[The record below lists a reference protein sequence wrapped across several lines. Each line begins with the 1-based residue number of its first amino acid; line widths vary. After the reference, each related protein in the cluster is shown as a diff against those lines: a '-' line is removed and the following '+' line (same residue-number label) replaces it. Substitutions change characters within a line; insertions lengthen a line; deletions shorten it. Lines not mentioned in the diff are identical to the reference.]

1 MIEIGG
7 LNIPTS
13 WADISFGEYCRMY
26 SQVTDD
32 MTDEEKVVSVL
43 CNLLDIDTAILS
55 DLKKTDVDNIYKTL
69 SFMSEPIP
77 AVKGFESDGYWY
89 EIPVVDTMTYRQYTD
104 AEASVD
110 DNSPYN
116 IFELACCLF
125 VQSGN
130 TYSTKQADRLKEKI
144 GELPCTAVVGA
155 VLDFIEKKKNLSK
168 SIATLKEIVAQNPS
182 SIPIP

>member
-1 MIEIGG
+1 MVEIGG

-13 WADISFGEYCRMY
+13 WDDITFGEYCRMY
-26 SQVTDD
+26 SQVTDE

-55 DLKKTDVDNIYKTL
+55 DLKKTDVDNIFKTL
-69 SFMSEPIP
+69 SFMSETIP
-77 AVKGFESDGYWY
+77 AVKGFEIDGYWY

-110 DNSPYN
+110 VNSPYN

-125 VQSGN
+125 VQSGT
-130 TYSTKQADRLKEKI
+130 TYSTKGAERLKEKI
-144 GELPCTAVVGA
+144 GALPCTAVVGA
-155 VLDFIEKKKNLSK
+155 VLDFIEKKKNLLRG
-168 SIATLKEIVAQNPS
+168 IATLKEIVAQNPS
-182 SIPIP
+182 NIPIP